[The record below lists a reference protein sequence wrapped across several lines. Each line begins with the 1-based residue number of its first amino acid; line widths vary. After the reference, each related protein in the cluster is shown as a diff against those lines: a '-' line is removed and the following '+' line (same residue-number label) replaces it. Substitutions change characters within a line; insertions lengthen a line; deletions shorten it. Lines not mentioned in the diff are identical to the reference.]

1 MDNCRHESDNE
12 MRRLYLDTNIL
23 VYMGTNDRDSL
34 SEEVF
39 RLIYGCETILY
50 TSTECVKEL
59 IYNLLIGKIPI
70 NKKDK
75 NALTPFNVFEWLES
89 MNIKVVPVGK
99 EHLKKFAELP
109 LYDDHKDPGDRII
122 IAQAIADKVSLV
134 SSDRKFNRYEKNGLE
149 FLYNER

>member
-1 MDNCRHESDNE
+1 MKRY
-12 MRRLYLDTNIL
+12 YLDTNIL
-23 VYMGTNDRDSL
+23 IFLGTGDKDSL
-34 SEEVF
+34 SDEVIS
-39 RLIYGCETILY
+39 LLKDYTSILY

-59 IYNLLIGKIPI
+59 IYNLLIGKIPT
-70 NKKDK
+70 NKKNK
-75 NALTPFNVFEWLES
+75 NSLTPFNVFEWLES
-89 MNIKVVPVGK
+89 MNIQVVPVGK

-109 LYDDHKDPGDRII
+109 LYDDHKDPSDRLI

>member
-1 MDNCRHESDNE
+1 MGDCRHESGDE
-12 MRRLYLDTNIL
+12 MRRFYLDTNIL
-23 VYMGTNDRDSL
+23 VFLGTGNKDAL
-34 SEEVF
+34 SYEVRELLKDYSNIF
-39 RLIYGCETILY
+39 L
-50 TSTECVKEL
+50 TSYECVKEL
-59 IYNLLIGKIPI
+59 IYILQIGKIKTS
-70 NKKDK
+70 KKDK

-89 MNIKVVPVGK
+89 QNIQVVPVGK

-122 IAQAIADKVSLV
+122 ITQAIADKVSLV

>member
-1 MDNCRHESDNE
+1 MDNRRHEGNYE
-12 MRRLYLDTNIL
+12 MRLYLDTNIL
-23 VYMGTNDRDSL
+23 VFLGTENQDRL
-34 SEEVF
+34 SDW
-39 RLIYGCETILY
+39 LY
-50 TSTECVKEL
+50 DALTDYNNTLMTSSECVKEL

-70 NKKDK
+70 NKKSK
-75 NALTPFNVFEWLES
+75 NVLTPYNVFEWLES

>member
-1 MDNCRHESDNE
+1 MKRY
-12 MRRLYLDTNIL
+12 YLDTNIL
-23 VYMGTNDRDSL
+23 IFLGTGDKDSL
-34 SEEVF
+34 SDEVIS
-39 RLIYGCETILY
+39 LLKDYTSILY

-59 IYNLLIGKIPI
+59 IYNLLIGKIPT

-75 NALTPFNVFEWLES
+75 NSLTPFNVFEWLES
-89 MNIKVVPVGK
+89 MNIKVIPVGK

-109 LYDDHKDPGDRII
+109 LYDDHKDPSDRLI

>member
-1 MDNCRHESDNE
+1 

-89 MNIKVVPVGK
+89 QNIKVVPVDK
-99 EHLKKFAELP
+99 QHLKKFAELP

>member
-1 MDNCRHESDNE
+1 
-12 MRRLYLDTNIL
+12 MRKAYLDTNIL
-23 VYMGTNDRDSL
+23 VFMGTGNQGAL
-34 SEEVF
+34 SDEIRELTSDYSVA
-39 RLIYGCETILY
+39 LY

-59 IYNLLIGKIPI
+59 IYNLLIGKIPKS
-70 NKKDK
+70 KKGK
-75 NALTPFNVFEWLES
+75 NQLTPYNVFEWLES

>member
-1 MDNCRHESDNE
+1 
-12 MRRLYLDTNIL
+12 MRKAYLDTNIL
-23 VYMGTNDRDSL
+23 VFMGTGNQGAL
-34 SEEVF
+34 SDEIRELTSDYSVA
-39 RLIYGCETILY
+39 LY

-59 IYNLLIGKIPI
+59 IYNLLIGKIPKS
-70 NKKDK
+70 KKGK
-75 NALTPFNVFEWLES
+75 NQLTPYNVFEWLES

-134 SSDRKFNRYEKNGLE
+134 SSDRKLTDTRKTA
-149 FLYNER
+149 

>member
-1 MDNCRHESDNE
+1 
-12 MRRLYLDTNIL
+12 MRRYYLDTNIL
-23 VYMGTNDRDSL
+23 IFLGTGNKACL
-34 SEEVF
+34 SEEVLDIINDF
-39 RLIYGCETILY
+39 SSILY

-59 IYNLLIGKIPI
+59 IYNLLIGKIPT
-70 NKKDK
+70 NKKNK
-75 NALTPFNVFEWLES
+75 NSLTPFNVFEWLES

-99 EHLKKFAELP
+99 EHLKKFAGLP

-122 IAQAIADKVSLV
+122 IAQAIADKVSHV

>member
-1 MDNCRHESDNE
+1 MK
-12 MRRLYLDTNIL
+12 RLYLDTNIL
-23 VYMGTNDRDSL
+23 IFMGTGGRGNL
-34 SEEVF
+34 SIEVIEM
-39 RLIYGCETILY
+39 LYGYEYILM

-59 IYNLLIGKIPI
+59 IYSLLIGKIPI

-75 NALTPFNVFEWLES
+75 NALTPFNVYEWLES
-89 MNIKVVPVGK
+89 QNIKVVPVDK
-99 EHLKKFAELP
+99 QHLKKFAELP

>member
-1 MDNCRHESDNE
+1 

-89 MNIKVVPVGK
+89 QNIKVVPVDK
-99 EHLKKFAELP
+99 QHLKKFAELP

-134 SSDRKFNRYEKNGLE
+134 SSDRKLTDTRKTAWSFCTMSDRA
-149 FLYNER
+149 